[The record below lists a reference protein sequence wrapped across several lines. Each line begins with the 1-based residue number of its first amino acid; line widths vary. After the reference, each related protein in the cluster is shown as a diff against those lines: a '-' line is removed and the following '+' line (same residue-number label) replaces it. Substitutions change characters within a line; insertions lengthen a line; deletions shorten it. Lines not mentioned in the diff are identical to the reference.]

1 MRQEVNLRDGWV
13 FIKQAGSYDEAIHA
27 AGEKISLPH
36 TWNAIDG
43 QDGGNDYHRGTCW
56 YRYEFPNPDLKKDER
71 VFIEFMGAAM
81 TAEVFLNGKSLTVH
95 EGGYSTFRVELTEHI
110 LPDNTLVVAV
120 DNSANNRVYPQ
131 LADFTF
137 YGGLYRDVNL
147 IIVPQTHF
155 SLNRSGGPALQI
167 TPVIEGDDAMVTI
180 DLWLTGGD
188 SEVTISIDNY
198 KQTVKTE
205 NGHAQTMIII
215 SNVRR
220 WDGIDD
226 PFLYTATARTSDDS
240 VSARFGCR
248 SFSVDSQSGFILNGR
263 SYPLRGVSRHQDHAG
278 VGNAVTQEMHETDME
293 LIRDIGANSIR
304 LAHYQHAQAFYD
316 LCDEQGILVW
326 AEIPYI
332 TSHMSNGRE
341 NAMSQMKELVI
352 QNYNHPSIVCWGLS
366 NEITAATQVNDELIA
381 SHRDLNELCHVL
393 DSTRPT
399 TMANVFMLETDSE
412 MLEIA
417 DINSYNLYFGWYLG
431 TLEQNDEFFDDYH
444 NKYPERCMGFSEYGA
459 DANPQYQ
466 SSKPERGD
474 YTESYQAIY
483 HEHMLQMIEQR
494 PWLWSTYVWNMFDF
508 AADGRDEGGKNGL
521 NQKGLV
527 TIDRKLCKDAYYLY
541 KAYWSQ
547 QPFVHICGRRY
558 INRAEEVTEVKVYSN
573 QTEVELFVD
582 GKPFA
587 SLTGNKIFRFNVP
600 ISGKHT
606 ISAKSQQ
613 LSDEIS
619 LVKCEE
625 PDKSYM
631 FDQRGD
637 IVNWFDRD
645 TINPNFYSI
654 EDTLADLR
662 KHPQAAMLIDQLMSG
677 ASASR
682 GDVAESVKDNP
693 NLQRMMGRMKL
704 SAMLKHAGDS
714 VSVEQLQTL
723 NDMLQKIEKIKVES

>member
-1 MRQEVNLRDGWV
+1 MRQVVNLRDGWV

-56 YRYEFPNPDLKKDER
+56 YRYEFPKPDLKKDER
-71 VFIEFMGAAM
+71 IFIEFMGAAM

-95 EGGYSTFRVELTEHI
+95 EGGYSTFRVELTKHI
-110 LPDNTLVVAV
+110 LPDNILVVAV

-147 IIVPQTHF
+147 IIVPQIHF

-188 SEVTISIDNY
+188 SEVTISIDDY

-316 LCDEQGILVW
+316 LCDEQGIIVW

-587 SLTGNKIFRFNVP
+587 SLTGTKIFRFNVP

-662 KHPQAAMLIDQLMSG
+662 EHPQAAMLIDQLMSG

>member
-1 MRQEVNLRDGWV
+1 MRQVVNLRDGWV

-56 YRYEFPNPDLKKDER
+56 YRYEFPKPDLKKDER
-71 VFIEFMGAAM
+71 IFIEFMGAAM

-95 EGGYSTFRVELTEHI
+95 EGGYSTFRVELTKHI
-110 LPDNTLVVAV
+110 LPDNILVVAV

-316 LCDEQGILVW
+316 LCDEQGIIVW

-587 SLTGNKIFRFNVP
+587 SLTGTKIFRFNVP

-662 KHPQAAMLIDQLMSG
+662 EHPQAAMLIDQLMSG

>member
-1 MRQEVNLRDGWV
+1 MRQVVNLRDGWV

-56 YRYEFPNPDLKKDER
+56 YRYEFPKPDLKKDER
-71 VFIEFMGAAM
+71 IFIEFMGAAM

-110 LPDNTLVVAV
+110 LPDNILVVAV

-155 SLNRSGGPALQI
+155 SLNRSGGPALQV

-278 VGNAVTQEMHETDME
+278 VGNAVTQEMHETDMK

-474 YTESYQAIY
+474 YTESFQAIY

-587 SLTGNKIFRFNVP
+587 SQTGNKIFRFNVP

>member
-1 MRQEVNLRDGWV
+1 MRQVVNLRDGWV

-56 YRYEFPNPDLKKDER
+56 YRYEFPKPDLKKDER
-71 VFIEFMGAAM
+71 IFIEFMGAAM

-110 LPDNTLVVAV
+110 LPDNILVVAV

-155 SLNRSGGPALQI
+155 SLNRSGGPALQV

-316 LCDEQGILVW
+316 LCDEQGIIVW

-587 SLTGNKIFRFNVP
+587 SLTGTKIFRFNVP

-662 KHPQAAMLIDQLMSG
+662 EHPQAAMLIDQLMSG

-693 NLQRMMGRMKL
+693 NLQRMLGRMKL

-714 VSVEQLQTL
+714 VSVDQLQTL

>member
-1 MRQEVNLRDGWV
+1 MRQVVNLRDGWV

-56 YRYEFPNPDLKKDER
+56 YRYEFPKPDLKKDER
-71 VFIEFMGAAM
+71 IFIEFMGAAM

-110 LPDNTLVVAV
+110 LPDNILVVAV

-147 IIVPQTHF
+147 IIVPQIHF

-316 LCDEQGILVW
+316 LCDEQGIIVW

-587 SLTGNKIFRFNVP
+587 SLTGTKIFRFNVP

-662 KHPQAAMLIDQLMSG
+662 EHPQAAMLIDQLMSG

>member
-1 MRQEVNLRDGWV
+1 MRQVVNLRDGWV

-56 YRYEFPNPDLKKDER
+56 YRYEFPKPDLKKDER
-71 VFIEFMGAAM
+71 IFIEFMGAAM

-110 LPDNTLVVAV
+110 LPDNILVVAV

-147 IIVPQTHF
+147 IIVPQIHF

-220 WDGIDD
+220 WGGIDD

-316 LCDEQGILVW
+316 LCDEQGIIVW

-587 SLTGNKIFRFNVP
+587 SLTGTKIFRFNVP

-662 KHPQAAMLIDQLMSG
+662 EHPQAAMLIDQLMSG

>member
-1 MRQEVNLRDGWV
+1 
-13 FIKQAGSYDEAIHA
+13 
-27 AGEKISLPH
+27 
-36 TWNAIDG
+36 
-43 QDGGNDYHRGTCW
+43 
-56 YRYEFPNPDLKKDER
+56 
-71 VFIEFMGAAM
+71 
-81 TAEVFLNGKSLTVH
+81 
-95 EGGYSTFRVELTEHI
+95 
-110 LPDNTLVVAV
+110 
-120 DNSANNRVYPQ
+120 
-131 LADFTF
+131 
-137 YGGLYRDVNL
+137 
-147 IIVPQTHF
+147 
-155 SLNRSGGPALQI
+155 
-167 TPVIEGDDAMVTI
+167 
-180 DLWLTGGD
+180 
-188 SEVTISIDNY
+188 
-198 KQTVKTE
+198 
-205 NGHAQTMIII
+205 
-215 SNVRR
+215 
-220 WDGIDD
+220 
-226 PFLYTATARTSDDS
+226 RTSDDS

-316 LCDEQGILVW
+316 LCDEQGIIVW

-587 SLTGNKIFRFNVP
+587 SLTGTKIFRFNVP

-662 KHPQAAMLIDQLMSG
+662 EHPQAAMLIDQLMSG